1 MKLKWWLQIV
11 LVLLVTAMVPMQA
24 LAYSYGNPN
33 EEALATAYKNFVAK
47 LAVDPPDFAGAK
59 AEFDPL
65 KAEVDQHMG
74 AEPAQAIYDALDK
87 KDKDAAMKSY
97 QQTLVLN
104 VARRMKSIE
113 ADFTNYKDGK
123 LLLAK
128 ALATY
133 EALAPIVKEK
143 DAQLD
148 TDIRAGFD
156 KALESLGNPGLFGV
170 GVKAADPALFKTSE
184 DTILNGL
191 MKVFEMKELKVGH
204 FAKDSNES
212 AGSGTADTSDAA
224 WKNWLPLVLIAVVF
238 TAIVVWAMRR
248 KRA

>member
-1 MKLKWWLQIV
+1 MKFKWLFQV
-11 LVLLVTAMVPMQA
+11 MLVLLATALLPMQA
-24 LAYSYGNPN
+24 MAYSYGNPN
-33 EEALATAYKNFVAK
+33 EEALATAYKNFAAK
-47 LAVDPPDFAGAK
+47 LAVNPPDYAGAK

-74 AEPAQAIYDALDK
+74 PEPAKAIYDALDK
-87 KDKDAAMKSY
+87 QNKDGAIKSF

-104 VARRMKSIE
+104 VARRMHSIE
-113 ADFTNYKDGK
+113 SDFANYKDGK

-128 ALATY
+128 GLATY
-133 EALAPIVKEK
+133 EALSPLVKEK

-148 TDIRAGFD
+148 TDIRAAFD
-156 KALESLGNPGLFGV
+156 KSLESLGNPGLFGV
-170 GVKAADPALFKTSE
+170 GVKEADPNLFKTSQ

-204 FAKDSNES
+204 FAADNG
-212 AGSGTADTSDAA
+212 ATSGTSTSDTGTAA

-238 TAIVVWAMRR
+238 LAVVVWAMRR